1 MDWRRL
7 YENRRK
13 DADRAI
19 KAVRRGHRVF
29 VGTACAE
36 PRALLGALIGAVDQ
50 LHDVE
55 ILHFVT
61 LGKAAFID
69 SRFDRRFR
77 HNALFIGP
85 TTREA
90 VNQARADYTPVF
102 IHQIPALFKNGALPI
117 DVALIQV
124 SPPDA
129 HGFVSLGIGVDVVR
143 AAAESAGH
151 VIAQVNP
158 AMVRTMGNT
167 FLHVSQIDCFV
178 EAEEP
183 LLEFVYPAS
192 DAVGERIAR
201 HAAKLIND
209 GDTLHIGYGHIP
221 YGVLKHLKNKRD
233 LGMHTEVVSD
243 AVADLIDA
251 GVLTCARKNHLPGR
265 VVCSFCIGSRRMY
278 DYVDSNP
285 FFLFLPS
292 DQVYHPMEIAKNHNM
307 VSIGSAMEVDL
318 SGQVSSESLGF
329 QFYSGI
335 GGRLDF
341 MRGAAMSPGGRSIV
355 VLPSTSRDG
364 RASRIVHH
372 LAAGAGVVAT
382 RGDVDF
388 VVTEYGIAS
397 LHGRTVRERAMAL
410 ISIAHPN
417 FRSQLLEKAKA
428 QAYVYPDQILLGA
441 ELDLYP
447 EEAEAE
453 VTLKNGQAVMIRP
466 IKVTDEVALQQL
478 FYSHSDETIFNRY
491 FRAVRALPHVT
502 AQGLVNVD
510 YHNEMALVATTGPIG
525 REKIIGVARYS
536 LEKETNLA
544 EVAFTVHDDYQG
556 QGLGTILQD
565 HLVAYARAKGFRGLW
580 AVSFGSN
587 KAMLTVFGKLGPYS
601 KTVIEPGVWR
611 VEHLFEDDIPGQN
624 DPAGGRDE
632 APGL

>member
-1 MDWRRL
+1 MNWRRI
-7 YENRRK
+7 YENRRQ
-13 DADRAI
+13 DAARAI
-19 KAVRRGHRVF
+19 KVVRRGNRVF
-29 VGTACAE
+29 VATACAE
-36 PRALLGALIGAVDQ
+36 PRALLKALVGAADE

-61 LGKAAFID
+61 LGKAAYTD
-69 SRFDRRFR
+69 TRFDRRFR

-102 IHQIPALFKNGALPI
+102 IHQIPALFKDGSLPI

-143 AAAESAGH
+143 AAAETATR

-158 AMVRTMGNT
+158 AMPRTMGNT
-167 FLHVSQIDCFV
+167 FMHVSQIDAFV
-178 EAEEP
+178 EVQEP
-183 LLEFVYPAS
+183 LLEFVYPPT
-192 DAVGERIAR
+192 DEVGQRIGR

-209 GDTLHIGYGHIP
+209 GDTLQIGYGHIP
-221 YGVLKHLKNKRD
+221 YGVLRHLQDKRD

-243 AVADLIDA
+243 AMADLIDA
-251 GVLTCARKNHLPGR
+251 GVLTCTAKNHLPGR

-285 FFLFLPS
+285 FFLFLPA
-292 DQVYHPMEIAKNHNM
+292 DQVYNPLEIAKNDNL

-341 MRGAAMSPGGRSIV
+341 MRGAAMSRGGKSIV
-355 VLPSTSRDG
+355 VLPSTSQDG

-382 RGDVDF
+382 RGDLDF

-410 ISIAHPN
+410 ISIAHPD
-417 FRSQLLEKAKA
+417 FRTQLLEKAKA
-428 QAYVYPDQILLGA
+428 QAYVYPDQILLNA
-441 ELDLYP
+441 ELNLYP

-453 VTLKNGQAVMIRP
+453 ATLRDGRTTMIRP
-466 IKVTDEVALQQL
+466 IKVTDEVALQQF

-491 FRAVRALPHVT
+491 FRPVRALPHVT
-502 AQGLVNVD
+502 AQGLVNLD
-510 YHNEMALVATTGPIG
+510 YHEEMALVATTGAIG
-525 REKIIGVARYS
+525 RETIIGIARYS
-536 LEKETNLA
+536 LEKETDLA

-587 KAMLTVFGKLGPYS
+587 KAMLSVFGKLGPYS

-611 VEHLFEDDIPGQN
+611 VEHLFEDDIEDGPTT
-624 DPAGGRDE
+624 PEGG
-632 APGL
+632 